1 MRLDTKPGQR
11 THYADIRRQ
20 LVLEREL
27 SCPLTII
34 IALGYIL
41 IQITSP
47 SHNVTSLLWPRVMWV
62 K

>member
-11 THYADIRRQ
+11 THYPDIRRQ

-41 IQITSP
+41 IQS
-47 SHNVTSLLWPRVMWV
+47 SLSYKV
-62 K
+62 